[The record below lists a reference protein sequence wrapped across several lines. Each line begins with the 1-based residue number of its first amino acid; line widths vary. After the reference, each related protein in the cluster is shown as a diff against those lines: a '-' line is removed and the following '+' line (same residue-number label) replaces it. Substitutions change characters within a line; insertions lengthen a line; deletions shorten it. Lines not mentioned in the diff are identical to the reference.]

1 MKFKLSFLFLLTI
14 FISLQSPKQINAQN
28 SYECAWEERNGV
40 SSCIIS
46 EHQVTCEEGF
56 YAGDACDN
64 ILNKEECLDA
74 KWACNQI
81 EPDQN
86 RHTCVYTDTLG
97 CRPTNTCVYGYTPSN
112 ACEGLNKDEC
122 LNVSPQSCV
131 LKTKPIIR
139 AKEKLICITNEGTEG
154 INSAIGCISISN
166 ENENLIFLLTWAG
179 GILGGVGIILI
190 IYGGFLIMSS
200 QGDRNKAALGKEVIF
215 SAVMG
220 IVFIIISAFL
230 LRTLGADILNLPDF

>member
-179 GILGGVGIILI
+179 GILGGRRNYLNYLWRV
-190 IYGGFLIMSS
+190 FNHVVARRQKQSS
-200 QGDRNKAALGKEVIF
+200 PGKRSNIFSRYGDRFYHN
-215 SAVMG
+215 
-220 IVFIIISAFL
+220 ISLSFKNT
-230 LRTLGADILNLPDF
+230 RS